1 MIHVKFEVKVM
12 VVGGDVSVIGRGET
26 VATESDEVLIPLI

>member
-26 VATESDEVLIPLI
+26 VVTDEVLIPLI